1 MKQGK
6 ASSSGPGSRKIE
18 PRSKAVSPGAV
29 SNIGNMVGMARA
41 VKPLDM
47 GRGYKAP
54 KISGGTHRS
63 GSQGK
68 H

>member
-18 PRSKAVSPGAV
+18 PRPMAINPAAVAD
-29 SNIGNMVGMARA
+29 IGLQQVRHVPQPMHE
-41 VKPLDM
+41 

-54 KISGGTHRS
+54 MNGSSNHPRGT
-63 GSQGK
+63 QGK

>member
-6 ASSSGPGSRKIE
+6 ASVSGPGSRKIE
-18 PRSKAVSPGAV
+18 PKPMGVNPKAVAD
-29 SNIGNMVGMARA
+29 IGLQQVRTMPQPMHE
-41 VKPLDM
+41 
-47 GRGYKAP
+47 GRGYSAP
-54 KISGGTHRS
+54 KSGSQTHSR

>member
-1 MKQGK
+1 MKQGTGRSM
-6 ASSSGPGSRKIE
+6 AGSRKIE
-18 PRSKAVSPGAV
+18 PRSEAINPKAVAD
-29 SNIGNMVGMARA
+29 IGLQQVRT
-41 VKPLDM
+41 VPQPLHE

-54 KISGGTHRS
+54 MGGSSTHSR

>member
-6 ASSSGPGSRKIE
+6 AMVSGPGSRKIE
-18 PRSKAVSPGAV
+18 PRPMGVNPKAVAD
-29 SNIGNMVGMARA
+29 IGLQQVRTMPQPMHE
-41 VKPLDM
+41 

-54 KISGGTHRS
+54 MGGSSNHAK

>member
-18 PRSKAVSPGAV
+18 PRSHAINPAKAA
-29 SNIGNMVGMARA
+29 NIGIQQVYMDRP
-41 VKPLDM
+41 KDL

-54 KISGGTHRS
+54 MAGASNHKS